1 MYAQVVLRYPQ
12 EICAGDWM
20 MHTLESESD
29 LILQILFE
37 RVSLG
42 FCDVVDSVMI
52 GHLTRIEND
61 ACEEHKDHLQQK
73 IRNLIKVTYLQA
85 DKY

>member
-1 MYAQVVLRYPQ
+1 
-12 EICAGDWM
+12 M
-20 MHTLESESD
+20 M
-29 LILQILFE
+29 
-37 RVSLG
+37 V
-42 FCDVVDSVMI
+42 

-61 ACEEHKDHLQQK
+61 ARDEHTDYLQQK

>member
-1 MYAQVVLRYPQ
+1 
-12 EICAGDWM
+12 
-20 MHTLESESD
+20 
-29 LILQILFE
+29 
-37 RVSLG
+37 
-42 FCDVVDSVMI
+42 MI

-61 ACEEHKDHLQQK
+61 GRDENKDHLQQK